1 MVWDS
6 GASGPSCFSLG
17 YASPGEASRG
27 GVGRGLCF
35 LLPGS
40 SAEIPFVLLPV
51 LCWVLLVFSALLVRF
66 VVVMLVVVLVV
77 VMVSPHPMGSSG
89 CREVRDD
96 RNVAKAD
103 ERWVA

>member
-1 MVWDS
+1 M
-6 GASGPSCFSLG
+6 
-17 YASPGEASRG
+17 
-27 GVGRGLCF
+27 
-35 LLPGS
+35 
-40 SAEIPFVLLPV
+40 
-51 LCWVLLVFSALLVRF
+51 FSALLVRF